1 MANLSIRKPTPLDL
15 SLLLFLTLVWAS
27 SFISIKVAVPETG
40 PVWLAAIRVC
50 IGFLVLLPWTF
61 YKGLVL
67 PSSGKSW
74 RNLIIISLLN
84 VSVPFMLISWAELT
98 ITAGI
103 ASLLLGTGP
112 LLSLIFS
119 HLTTHDDKFNKFKV
133 IGILLGFSGIILVV
147 GHEALNTVGTGA
159 VLSMIA
165 VLGAS
170 VCYAIS
176 GAMIRQ
182 VKDIPPTRLATLILG
197 FASCELIVLGLL
209 NGTPEIGAISGKAWI
224 NLAFLGL
231 LPTGLATILRY
242 RLIWAIGASY
252 FSLGMNLIPVF
263 GVILGAQVL
272 SEHIAMTTWIALM
285 LILAGLMVARTTPK
299 LASQKDSEPKQASNN

>member
-1 MANLSIRKPTPLDL
+1 MANHTIRKPTPLDL
-15 SLLLFLTLVWAS
+15 SLMLFLTLVWAS
-27 SFISIKVAVPETG
+27 SFIAIKVAVPETG
-40 PVWLAAIRVC
+40 PVWLAATRVA
-50 IGFLVLLPWTF
+50 IGFLVLLPWTL
-61 YKGLVL
+61 YKGLVM
-67 PSSGKSW
+67 PGSIRSW
-74 RNLIIISLLN
+74 LNLLVISLLN

-119 HLTTHDDKFNKFKV
+119 HLTTHDDKFNRFKLV
-133 IGILLGFSGIILVV
+133 GIAFGFFGIMLVV
-147 GHEALNTVGTGA
+147 GNEALQSVGTGSVIA
-159 VLSMIA
+159 MVA

-182 VKDIPPTRLATLILG
+182 VKDIPPTRLATVILG
-197 FASCELIVLGLL
+197 FSSVELIGLGLL
-209 NGTPEIGAISGKAWI
+209 DGLPDVAAISGKAWVS
-224 NLAFLGL
+224 LLFLGL

-242 RLIWAIGASY
+242 RLIWSIGASF

-263 GVILGAQVL
+263 GVILGAVLL
-272 SEHIAMTTWIALM
+272 SEHVATTTWTALV
-285 LILAGLMVARTTPK
+285 LILAGLMIARTQPK
-299 LASQKDSEPKQASNN
+299 DRTGQ